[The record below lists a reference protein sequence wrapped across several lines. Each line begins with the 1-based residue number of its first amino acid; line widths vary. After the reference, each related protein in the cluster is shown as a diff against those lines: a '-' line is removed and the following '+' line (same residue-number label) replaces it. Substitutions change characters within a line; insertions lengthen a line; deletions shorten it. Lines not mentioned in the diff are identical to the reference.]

1 MIVTKHFN
9 KLVNVHIISFRTSKL
24 TLICDQSG
32 SPDNPTFVVRGEDLT
47 TERQYVSILGKTVI
61 IIFDKV
67 MLSVSL
73 TYLTFL
79 PGGGGVV
86 ELFFD
91 GVCGPR
97 SETPT
102 HI

>member
-1 MIVTKHFN
+1 MMKTKTKKNLHPPN
-9 KLVNVHIISFRTSKL
+9 SVYRWYKRRRRRKEENPWWLKDEEKKW
-24 TLICDQSG
+24 CDPNFQ
-32 SPDNPTFVVRGEDLT
+32 
-47 TERQYVSILGKTVI
+47 
-61 IIFDKV
+61 
-67 MLSVSL
+67 
-73 TYLTFL
+73 
-79 PGGGGVV
+79 PGGVL

>member
-1 MIVTKHFN
+1 MIFSFYLAPTEHNEKSTSPELKILLIAKHA
-9 KLVNVHIISFRTSKL
+9 R
-24 TLICDQSG
+24 
-32 SPDNPTFVVRGEDLT
+32 
-47 TERQYVSILGKTVI
+47 
-61 IIFDKV
+61 
-67 MLSVSL
+67 
-73 TYLTFL
+73 
-79 PGGGGVV
+79 GGVL